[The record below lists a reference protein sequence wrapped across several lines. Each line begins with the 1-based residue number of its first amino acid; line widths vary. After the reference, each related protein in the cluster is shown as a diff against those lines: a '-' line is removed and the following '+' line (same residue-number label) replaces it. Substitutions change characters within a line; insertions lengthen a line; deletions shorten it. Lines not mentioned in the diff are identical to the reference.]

1 MSKFKAS
8 DLHQSWANTGQLENF
23 RKIFDLPLN
32 KMFRISDQ
40 NKKFRWSIWTK
51 YAGMLEVY
59 IHFLFSTREGK
70 HMHMWERE
78 SVRERIARDSFPS
91 VISNLLKIEM
101 TVNSVF
107 AELVLFSREK
117 KGKKKSALAKNI
129 HSYSELELSTSVVSF
144 SKRHFASH
152 LMGLLPN
159 MSIMK
164 LDTTEHWFQAVRSCE
179 LMDEPLVPKALKYSA
194 TLLPWHRYAI

>member
-1 MSKFKAS
+1 M
-8 DLHQSWANTGQLENF
+8 
-23 RKIFDLPLN
+23 R
-32 KMFRISDQ
+32 
-40 NKKFRWSIWTK
+40 
-51 YAGMLEVY
+51 
-59 IHFLFSTREGK
+59 
-70 HMHMWERE
+70 ERE

-117 KGKKKSALAKNI
+117 KKEKKKSALAKNI

-164 LDTTEHWFQAVRSCE
+164 LDTTEH
-179 LMDEPLVPKALKYSA
+179 
-194 TLLPWHRYAI
+194 